1 MSRRNP
7 LPPPPPTVELRAWP
21 DREALLADR
30 ARAMGELSR
39 LSIGVSRLLLLWLTV
54 AGFAVGWSLIG
65 AALAA
70 FEESI
75 EPLSYLFG
83 GIFACIGAACMIPTG
98 VVIGFGI
105 RRDKLVR
112 ERLGQWSSLERDP
125 LGDARLRSPG
135 QSLLWFVPSLLLGA
149 LGLWMC
155 FAIPATAK
163 PGQETYAEVAL
174 LMGLGFILWLTGLI
188 GVAKAVSHYR
198 WAVRLVG
205 AGSPTVAVGAAHT

>member
-1 MSRRNP
+1 M
-7 LPPPPPTVELRAWP
+7 RAWP
-21 DREALLADR
+21 GREALLADR

-39 LSIGVSRLLLLWLTV
+39 LSIGVPRLLLLWLTV
-54 AGFAVGWSLIG
+54 AGFAVGWSLIS

-75 EPLSYLFG
+75 DPLSYLFG

-105 RRDKLVR
+105 RRDKLMR

-125 LGDARLRSPG
+125 LRDARLRSPG

-163 PGQETYAEVAL
+163 PGRETYADVAL

-205 AGSPTVAVGAAHT
+205 AGSPTVAVGDAHR